1 MALAGILLI
10 PGLATLWMAWEKLTV
25 SVAPVP
31 VPLSLASAGA
41 LTVNLVWAF
50 MLARFRTHRGGT
62 GDGLSVGLRVA
73 RSDCWAGDRSH
84 EH

>member
-50 MLARFRTHRGGT
+50 MLARFRTHRGSLT
-62 GDGLSVGLRVA
+62 RAAFLSA
-73 RSDCWAGDRSH
+73 RNDASLTSPSSRRNW
-84 EH
+84 